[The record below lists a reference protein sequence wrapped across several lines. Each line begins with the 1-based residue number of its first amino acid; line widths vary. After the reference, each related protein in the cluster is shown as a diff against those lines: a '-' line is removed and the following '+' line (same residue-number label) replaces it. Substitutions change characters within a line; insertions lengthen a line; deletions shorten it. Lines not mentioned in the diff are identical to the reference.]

1 MSMPSPPPSTPI
13 TSADR
18 IRVRE
23 AVAAAEAKTS
33 GEIYTVVTAISDD
46 YRMIPVLWATL
57 VALLAPV
64 PLIFLTLLPAS
75 LIYLIQLLVFVVFAI
90 GLSHPAVALNIVPPT
105 LKHRRAR
112 ALAVQQFLA
121 HGLHTTEAR
130 TGVLIFLSLA
140 ERHAEIIA
148 DAGISAKVDE
158 GTWKASM
165 DKLIAEVRQGK
176 IADGLV
182 AAIESTGA
190 VLARHFP
197 RGPNDRNE
205 LANDLV
211 IL

>member
-46 YRMIPVLWATL
+46 YRMIPVLWA
-57 VALLAPV
+57 V

-75 LIYLIQLLVFVVFAI
+75 LIYLIQLLVFIVLAI